1 MIDSHHPGEARQA
14 VMDGVINAPCGHRQ
28 LVCLECYDRN
38 KPRFRPGDACW
49 CYPCPY
55 TPDGYGIFEG
65 WVKV

>member
-1 MIDSHHPGEARQA
+1 
-14 VMDGVINAPCGHRQ
+14 
-28 LVCLECYDRN
+28 VCLECYDRN